1 MRVAYNFDDIS
12 DLPQGSS
19 VVTIGSFDGIHLG
32 HQVVL
37 DRLVRTGKTR
47 NARSVVITF
56 SNHPSE
62 VLRPE
67 QHIHQLCTTAHK
79 IKLLEEMSIDL
90 VFLLSFTKKLAEKT
104 PKQFLS
110 DLLKVI
116 PFHTLIL
123 GEDAHIG
130 KNREGNKKKVTE
142 LSAGMGFE
150 VEYLSDC
157 AIAGSRISSSRI
169 RSSIQHGRFDEAE
182 LLLGRPYSIYAPV
195 LKGHGRGAP
204 LGFPTANISV
214 EGLCLPPHG
223 VYTVSLWHQGQRFE
237 GVANL
242 GYAPTL
248 HQDRAL
254 LLEVHLFDKT
264 IDLYGHYVDVHFH
277 KFLRPEQRFDSVEA
291 LKKQIAHDIQ
301 QGKACFF
308 PNISIA

>member
-37 DRLVRTGKTR
+37 DRLVHTGKTR

-116 PFHTLIL
+116 PFHSLIL
-123 GEDAHIG
+123 LI
-130 KNREGNKKKVTE
+130 
-142 LSAGMGFE
+142 
-150 VEYLSDC
+150 
-157 AIAGSRISSSRI
+157 
-169 RSSIQHGRFDEAE
+169 
-182 LLLGRPYSIYAPV
+182 
-195 LKGHGRGAP
+195 
-204 LGFPTANISV
+204 
-214 EGLCLPPHG
+214 
-223 VYTVSLWHQGQRFE
+223 
-237 GVANL
+237 
-242 GYAPTL
+242 
-248 HQDRAL
+248 
-254 LLEVHLFDKT
+254 
-264 IDLYGHYVDVHFH
+264 
-277 KFLRPEQRFDSVEA
+277 
-291 LKKQIAHDIQ
+291 
-301 QGKACFF
+301 
-308 PNISIA
+308 